1 MKPFVILLLSAVLA
15 GWLVAIA
22 VISVQNAFL
31 VTPDGPAL
39 ASLRFLGRQSP
50 QLPFGVILA
59 AAVAAGALA
68 MGGAIALSGLRR
80 RSR

>member
-1 MKPFVILLLSAVLA
+1 MKSLVVLLLSVVLA
-15 GWLVAIA
+15 CWIVAIA
-22 VISVQNAFL
+22 VISVQNAFIA
-31 VTPDGPAL
+31 TPDGTTL

-59 AAVAAGALA
+59 AAVAMGALA

-80 RSR
+80 RPR